1 MGPLSAPFPPKWQ
14 LAASHS
20 TTMTAKTRGEKRE
33 EEFGWGCQENYS
45 CCQHH
50 LPGSCQTKCHYSG
63 DTKEFLSPGNSCEED
78 WELSASA
85 LPDQAVLV
93 MVSQR
98 GEAYTSFA
106 AESFWGQ
113 CFIDTEST

>member
-1 MGPLSAPFPPKWQ
+1 MGGAVRRI
-14 LAASHS
+14 AAAVSVTCH
-20 TTMTAKTRGEKRE
+20 
-33 EEFGWGCQENYS
+33 N
-45 CCQHH
+45 